1 MSTTSDAPK
10 EAVPDERQMA
20 VEPSVLSDSAGL
32 FPLPLVSFERYM
44 LADDRPSYAM
54 TFFIRVELE
63 GDVDR
68 QAMDAAFND
77 ALGRHPLLTARVTR
91 RGLRLCWGQWDG
103 ARPQLRWDCLD
114 AEPDLPVGQPID
126 VRHGVGIDGYVHT
139 SGGKATLV
147 VSFHHAAC
155 DGIGGFRFVGDLLA
169 YYGRRT
175 ASENDPAPT
184 LLPINAENLRYRG
197 MFDIQTPTAVSAWDV
212 LKGTIREGW
221 KVMSRRPLPLMN
233 RNRPRGE
240 ARKRWATM
248 PVAVLEPEMY
258 RRFCERAA
266 QLGVTANDLMLRD
279 MFLTAHEWNN
289 SRGGHGT
296 RGWLRIN
303 MPTTLRGK
311 RDSRMPAANV
321 LGYALVTRHTDEC
334 GDPNRLLA
342 DIAADTEAIRTWSL
356 GALFV
361 EAIRRADRVPGL
373 LAVGARISRRFST
386 LVLSN
391 LGDPSRR
398 FRARFPRSHGQIR
411 AGNLTVKS
419 MIGIPPIRPGTR
431 AALALFSYA
440 GKLAIALHS
449 DPRWFSTEDARE
461 FLALY
466 RQRLE
471 NSAEASQ

>member
-1 MSTTSDAPK
+1 MTATSDAPG
-10 EAVPDERQMA
+10 ADNSIERGTTANALTQ
-20 VEPSVLSDSAGL
+20 SDAADV
-32 FPLPLVSFERYM
+32 FPLPLVPFERYM
-44 LADDRPSYAM
+44 LADDRPAYPM

-63 GDVDR
+63 GTLDK
-68 QAMDAAFND
+68 QAMDAAFVD
-77 ALGRHPLLTARVTR
+77 ALRRHPLLTARLAR
-91 RGLRLCWGQWDG
+91 RGAGLCWVPADG
-103 ARPQLRWDCLD
+103 APPRLRWECS
-114 AEPDLPVGQPID
+114 ATQPALPVGQPID
-126 VRHGVGIDGYVHT
+126 LKHDVGIDGFVHT
-139 SGGKATLV
+139 SGRKLSV
-147 VSFHHAAC
+147 IVSFHHAAC

-175 ASENDPAPT
+175 ASKENIPT
-184 LLPINAENLRYRG
+184 LLPINAANLPFRG
-197 MFDIQTPTAVSAWDV
+197 MFDIQTAEAVSAWDV
-212 LKGTIREGW
+212 FKSTIREGW

-240 ARKRWATM
+240 ARKKRATM
-248 PVAVLEPEMY
+248 PVAVLETEMY

-266 QLGVTANDLMLRD
+266 ELGVTANDLLLRD
-279 MFLTAHEWNN
+279 MFLTAHNWNE

-334 GDPNRLLA
+334 GDPSRLLM

-361 EAIRRADRVPGL
+361 EAIRHADRVPGL

-398 FRARFPRSHGQIR
+398 FRARFPRSDGEIQ

-419 MIGIPPIRPGTR
+419 MVGIPPIRPGTR
-431 AALALFSYA
+431 SALALFNYA
-440 GKLAIALHS
+440 GKLAIALHP
-449 DPRWFSTEDARE
+449 DPRWFSAEDARE
-461 FLALY
+461 FLSLY
-466 RQRLE
+466 RRRLE
-471 NSAEASQ
+471 ESAGGSR